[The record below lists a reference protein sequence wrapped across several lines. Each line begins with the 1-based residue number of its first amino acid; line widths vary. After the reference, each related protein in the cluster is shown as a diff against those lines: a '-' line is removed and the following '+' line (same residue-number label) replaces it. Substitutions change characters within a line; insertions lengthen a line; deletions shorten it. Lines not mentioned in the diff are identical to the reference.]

1 MLFYIVTPSLD
12 ALPWL
17 TCCVRSVAD
26 QVGSGVQVHHHVQ
39 DGGSTDGSLSW
50 LEEWRTA
57 HEGVEGYRFTF
68 ASEPDAG
75 AYDAINRA
83 WANLPYEAEVTAL
96 LNSDEQY
103 LPGALAAVADA
114 FSRDSEPEL
123 VLTSFLILDEDHHY
137 ISHRRALAP
146 SLWSSAVQCGIET
159 CTSFFRA
166 ESVRRRGLR
175 FNSRWKCLADLFFA
189 RRLLAFSPRIELLP
203 RLLTSTFLVTGHNL
217 SWGPRSREER
227 RRYMTT
233 LSPWLVKCE
242 PLIRGWLQFKHSIL
256 DRLLPSPGQYSVY
269 LPRERTRSTLSV
281 GHASPR
287 SLRGLPSRSGR
298 LHRGSTR
305 P

>member
-17 TCCVRSVAD
+17 SCCVRSVAD

-39 DGGSTDGSLSW
+39 DGGSTDGSVAW
-50 LEEWRTA
+50 LEEWQAA
-57 HEGVEGYRFTF
+57 HEEVEGYRFTF

-83 WANLPYEAEVTAL
+83 WVSLPYEAEVTAL

-123 VLTSFLILDEDHHY
+123 VLTSFLILDEEHHY

-146 SLWSSAVQCGIET
+146 RLWSSTVQCGIET
-159 CTSFFRA
+159 CATFFRA
-166 ESVRRRGLR
+166 ESVRRWGLR

-189 RRLLAFSPRIELLP
+189 RRLLTLSSRIERLP
-203 RLLTSTFLVTGHNL
+203 RLLTTTFLVTGRNL
-217 SWGPRSREER
+217 TWSARSREER

-242 PLIRGWLQFKHSIL
+242 PLIRRWIQIKHRIL
-256 DRLLPSPGQYSVY
+256 DWLLPSPGSYSVY
-269 LPRERTRSTLSV
+269 LPRERTRSTMSV

-287 SLRGLPSRSGR
+287 SLPSRSGR
-298 LHRGSTR
+298 LHRGSAR